1 MAWWSWPLAQLVVWC
16 CAGVLAVLWWL
27 WLTRLRVDLPGP
39 PTVPILGNIPE
50 FREVPVKIRN
60 ARDLHREYGDL
71 IRFYMGPLLVVIVL
85 HPDDVQHVLLTSKMV
100 DRTYF
105 IRRVLR
111 MFCGDGLLTLGG
123 RPWKFHRKL
132 INPTFHSELLEGF
145 LEAFHEGG
153 LYLCERLANTGGTA
167 TEIYNPAL
175 KAAMR
180 NIYDTVIGINHDL
193 LLPDEMSEDEMAGAM
208 SDAMIS
214 ITSILT
220 RPWLHSKFLLKMTAK
235 GRNVFKITRMLED
248 ATMNFITMRSA
259 TTEEG
264 FTSKRQ
270 NLVESLIKPGGQPVM
285 PLSEIRD
292 EIMNLALAGTETTAV
307 TMGFVLALLALH
319 PEWQDAAQQEL
330 REVFGQGGDFL
341 RAASSAELGCL
352 KVLESI
358 IKETLRL
365 FPAVPM
371 MFRDATKDL
380 WLSRLGVL
388 VPKGTTLAFMPCIT
402 HRLPEFFQDPQKF
415 DPSRFLE
422 NHGGKEHVCS
432 YIPFGVG
439 ARNCVGSQYARLQ
452 LKVFLSNVLRRF
464 RILPHSCRED
474 LEECILTVSHQP
486 VKPIKVSCVPLHEN
500 SI

>member
-132 INPTFHSELLEGF
+132 INPTFHSE
-145 LEAFHEGG
+145 
-153 LYLCERLANTGGTA
+153 
-167 TEIYNPAL
+167 
-175 KAAMR
+175 
-180 NIYDTVIGINHDL
+180 
-193 LLPDEMSEDEMAGAM
+193 
-208 SDAMIS
+208 
-214 ITSILT
+214 SILT

>member
-1 MAWWSWPLAQLVVWC
+1 MAWWSWPLVQLVVWC
-16 CAGVLAVLWWL
+16 CAGVLGALWWL

-39 PTVPILGNIPE
+39 PTVPILGNILE
-50 FREVPVKIRN
+50 FREEPVKIRN

-71 IRFYMGPLLVVIVL
+71 IRFYMGPKLVVIVL
-85 HPDDVQHVLLTSKMV
+85 HPDDVEHVLLTSKMV
-100 DRTYF
+100 DRTYL

-153 LYLCERLANTGGTA
+153 LYLCERLASTGGAA
-167 TEIYNPAL
+167 TETYNPAF
-175 KAAMR
+175 KAALR
-180 NIYDTVIGINHDL
+180 NIYDTVIGIKHDL
-193 LLPDEMSEDEMAGAM
+193 LLPDDVSEDEMAGAM

-220 RPWLHSKFLLKMTAK
+220 RPWLYSKFLLKLTSK
-235 GRNVFKITRMLED
+235 GRNAFKVMRMLED
-248 ATMNFITMRSA
+248 ATMTFITMRSA

-264 FTSKRQ
+264 FTSKRM

-341 RAASSAELGCL
+341 RAASAADLGCL

-358 IKETLRL
+358 IKTLC
-365 FPAVPM
+365 
-371 MFRDATKDL
+371 
-380 WLSRLGVL
+380 L
-388 VPKGTTLAFMPCIT
+388 VK
-402 HRLPEFFQDPQKF
+402 
-415 DPSRFLE
+415 
-422 NHGGKEHVCS
+422 NGK
-432 YIPFGVG
+432 
-439 ARNCVGSQYARLQ
+439 
-452 LKVFLSNVLRRF
+452 
-464 RILPHSCRED
+464 
-474 LEECILTVSHQP
+474 
-486 VKPIKVSCVPLHEN
+486 
-500 SI
+500 